1 MNRKEKQKSHLDLI
15 EVLSKND
22 CPVCLLLSQDEFDL
36 LCEWVGES
44 GPEDGATEKRE
55 RLLDSNGF
63 CNYHFWVF
71 SKICGMYGNA
81 VMSIDQI
88 GKILNIPGFNGKGN
102 NVIALLKEHFQNVR
116 CPVCAD
122 IKEMESAYLEEL
134 ISLLNEEENKIK
146 YAQGDGLCLPHLML
160 LSEKKQSGPLFQF
173 LIERG
178 CVQMEKIK
186 ADAVNLGSKRH
197 PPLSWEQTKNEK
209 RSGSRAIKKLIGRQ
223 GHNSSALWR
232 QHDK

>member
-1 MNRKEKQKSHLDLI
+1 MNAKEKLADSARLK
-15 EVLSKND
+15 EVLSRND
-22 CPVCLLLSQDEFDL
+22 CPVCSLLSDDEFDL
-36 LCEWVGES
+36 LCEWVGKS
-44 GPEDGATEKRE
+44 GTEDGATEE
-55 RLLDSNGF
+55 RIRLSDSNGF
-63 CNYHFWVF
+63 CNYHFWMF
-71 SKICGMYGNA
+71 AKISGMYGNA
-81 VMSIDQI
+81 VTSIDQI
-88 GKILNIPGFNGKGN
+88 EKIQHMPGFNGKGGH
-102 NVIALLKEHFQNVR
+102 VIDLLKEHFKNIR

-122 IKEMESAYLEEL
+122 LKDMESAYLEEL
-134 ISLLNEEENKIK
+134 ISLLNEEENKMK

-223 GHNSSALWR
+223 GQKISDN
-232 QHDK
+232 

>member
-15 EVLSKND
+15 EALSKND
-22 CPVCLLLSQDEFDL
+22 CPVCSLLSDDEFDL
-36 LCEWVGES
+36 LCHWVGKS
-44 GPEDGATEKRE
+44 GLEDGATEE
-55 RLLDSNGF
+55 RIRLSDSNGF
-63 CNYHFWVF
+63 CNYHFWMF
-71 SKICGMYGNA
+71 SKISGMYGNA
-81 VMSIDQI
+81 VISIDQI
-88 GKILNIPGFNGKGN
+88 EKIQHMPGFNGKAER
-102 NVIALLKEHFQNVR
+102 VIDLLKVRFKNVR

-122 IKEMESAYLEEL
+122 LEKMESAYLEEL

-160 LSEKKQSGPLFQF
+160 LSERKEAGPLFQF

-223 GHNSSALWR
+223 GFMTLPLGE
-232 QHDK
+232 